1 MVCVSFSCFPFFF
14 LCFFFLFVSFGTHVF
29 NSILGS
35 NEMKWVPFHIVEGDN
50 GGVGIVVM
58 YKGEKRTLPPEFI
71 LGVLF
76 GQLGRTVQSFLGTGI
91 GYRLERGKVKS
102 ENRKEKKR
110 NKKKEQTN
118 QEKNN
123 LFFFTKN

>member
-1 MVCVSFSCFPFFF
+1 MEGLELLSC
-14 LCFFFLFVSFGTHVF
+14 TRA
-29 NSILGS
+29 
-35 NEMKWVPFHIVEGDN
+35 K
-50 GGVGIVVM
+50 
-58 YKGEKRTLPPEFI
+58 KRTLPPEFI